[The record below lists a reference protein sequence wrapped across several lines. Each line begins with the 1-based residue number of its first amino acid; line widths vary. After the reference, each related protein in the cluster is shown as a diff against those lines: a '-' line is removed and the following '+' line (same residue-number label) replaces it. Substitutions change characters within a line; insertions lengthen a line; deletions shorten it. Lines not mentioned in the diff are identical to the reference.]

1 MSQRCPI
8 RRQKSI
14 DSYCPEI
21 LLTKNALYGILQL
34 QGLHRTGN
42 RSVCAYANPQTR
54 PEVATMNV
62 QRALKRAEEI
72 PKISI
77 PDPDFA
83 VETVADEIRKQKLLL
98 FDNGT
103 AVLKFAKY
111 YSRLSPDECE
121 AFTVALL
128 PPDLQI
134 AVSNSQIK
142 EVIRRLRFMPQLQI
156 DLEAEFWKS
165 QMFVNLKN
173 GVYDIKRQELVY
185 NRDEFVFDYCLSF
198 DYRARSKL
206 EDAPVFKRFVDSS
219 LGLEQ
224 LECLLRIIGYV
235 LSSLTKGRKAFV
247 FFGRGRTGKST
258 LLNVLEAVIGDGFVS
273 HQPFFTV
280 SHERSKA
287 HYPGMRANICRET
300 STKVNRCEEGFKSLV
315 SCEYN
320 TGAEKYQRQC
330 DFIATLSFVFAGNT
344 DLEFGVLDDAI
355 LDRLVYVMFTREIH
369 DEEIDLDLEE
379 KLLAEKDVIFS
390 IALDSLKGLIED
402 RYDFKMG
409 SAAKKHLQHRRFMI
423 HSPESFLEEKCR
435 LSASGKVSKVT
446 LYAAYVTFCEAN
458 ALKPEGRNRFY
469 DRVRSYHAAITDGR
483 VLDSKGN
490 SVQGFH
496 GISLISA
503 EQPAD
508 ESNE

>member
-1 MSQRCPI
+1 MRIQH
-8 RRQKSI
+8 
-14 DSYCPEI
+14 I
-21 LLTKNALYGILQL
+21 LKYTA
-34 QGLHRTGN
+34 
-42 RSVCAYANPQTR
+42 
-54 PEVATMNV
+54 
-62 QRALKRAEEI
+62 EI
-72 PKISI
+72 PKISV
-77 PDPDFA
+77 PDPDCA
-83 VETVADEIRKQKLLL
+83 VEIIADEIRKRKLLR

-103 AVLKFAKY
+103 AVMKFDNH
-111 YSRLSPDECE
+111 YSRLTPDECE
-121 AFTVALL
+121 TFIIALL
-128 PPDLQI
+128 PPEMQI
-134 AVSNSQIK
+134 AVSSSQIK

-156 DLEAEFWKS
+156 DLQAEFWKS

-198 DYRARSKL
+198 DYRARSTL

-258 LLNVLEAVIGDGFVS
+258 LLNALEAVIGDGFVS
-273 HQPFFTV
+273 HQPFYTM
-280 SHERSKA
+280 SNERSKA

-300 STKVNRCEEGFKSLV
+300 STKINRQEEGFKSLV
-315 SCEYN
+315 SCEFN

-344 DLEFGVLDDAI
+344 DLEFGALDDAI
-355 LDRLVYVMFTREIH
+355 LDRLVYLMFTKEIQEA
-369 DEEIDLDLEE
+369 DIDLDLES

-390 IALDSLKGLIED
+390 LALDSLRGLITD
-402 RYDFKMG
+402 KYDFKM
-409 SAAKKHLQHRRFMI
+409 SPAAEAHIRRRRFGI
-423 HSPESFLEEKCR
+423 HSPESFLDEKCS
-435 LSASGKVSKVT
+435 LSDGGRVSKVT
-446 LYAAYVTFCEAN
+446 LYAAYMSFCEAN

-469 DRVRSYHAAITDGR
+469 DRVRSYNAAITDGR

-496 GISLISA
+496 GISLVSA
-503 EQPAD
+503 EQSED

>member
-1 MSQRCPI
+1 MGKIWYHVVAGLQRAGNGNVCTDVNQPT
-8 RRQKSI
+8 RQ
-14 DSYCPEI
+14 E
-21 LLTKNALYGILQL
+21 G
-34 QGLHRTGN
+34 
-42 RSVCAYANPQTR
+42 AN
-54 PEVATMNV
+54 VNI
-62 QRALKRAEEI
+62 QRALKRAIEL
-72 PKISI
+72 PKIVI

-83 VETVADEIRKQKLLL
+83 VETIADAIRKQKLLQ
-98 FDNGT
+98 FDNST
-103 AVLKFAKY
+103 AVLKFDNH
-111 YSRLSPDECE
+111 YSRLAPDECE
-121 AFTVALL
+121 AFIIALL
-128 PPDLQI
+128 PPEMQI
-134 AVSNSQIK
+134 AVSSSQIK

-156 DLEAEFWKS
+156 DLQAEFWKS

-185 NRDEFVFDYCLSF
+185 NRDEFGFDYCLSF

-247 FFGRGRTGKST
+247 FLGKGRTGKSS
-258 LLNVLEAVIGDGFVS
+258 LLNILEAAIGDGFVS
-273 HQPFFTV
+273 HQPFYTM
-280 SHERSKA
+280 SNKRSKA

-300 STKVNRCEEGFKSLV
+300 STKINRHEEGFKSLV

-355 LDRLVYVMFTREIH
+355 LDRLVYLMFTREIPEG
-369 DEEIDLDLEE
+369 DIDLDLEA
-379 KLLAEKDVIFS
+379 KLLEEKNVIFS
-390 IALDSLKGLIED
+390 LALDSLKGLIED
-402 RYDFKMG
+402 KYDFKM
-409 SAAKKHLQHRRFMI
+409 APIAEKHLQRRRFGI
-423 HSPESFLEEKCR
+423 HSPESFVEERCL
-435 LSASGKVSKVT
+435 LSDDGRVSKVA
-446 LYAAYVTFCEAN
+446 LYAAYSAFCDAN

-469 DRVRSYHAAITDGR
+469 DRVRGYDTSIMDGR

-496 GISLISA
+496 GIALKT
-503 EQPAD
+503 AD
-508 ESNE
+508 QQIDDGDE

>member
-1 MSQRCPI
+1 MRIQH
-8 RRQKSI
+8 
-14 DSYCPEI
+14 I
-21 LLTKNALYGILQL
+21 LKYTA
-34 QGLHRTGN
+34 
-42 RSVCAYANPQTR
+42 
-54 PEVATMNV
+54 
-62 QRALKRAEEI
+62 EI
-72 PKISI
+72 PKIFV
-77 PDPDFA
+77 PDPDCA
-83 VETVADEIRKQKLLL
+83 VEIIADEIRKRKLLR

-103 AVLKFAKY
+103 AVMKFDNH
-111 YSRLSPDECE
+111 YSRLTPDECE
-121 AFTVALL
+121 AFIIALL
-128 PPDLQI
+128 PPEMQI
-134 AVSNSQIK
+134 AVFSSQIK

-156 DLEAEFWKS
+156 DLQAEFWKS

-247 FFGRGRTGKST
+247 FFGKGRTGKST
-258 LLNVLEAVIGDGFVS
+258 VLNILEAAIGDGFVS
-273 HQPFFTV
+273 HQPFYTM
-280 SHERSKA
+280 SNERSKA

-300 STKVNRCEEGFKSLV
+300 STKINRQEEGFKSLV
-315 SCEYN
+315 SSEYN

-355 LDRLVYVMFTREIH
+355 LDRLVYLMFTRDIPEGN
-369 DEEIDLDLEE
+369 IDLDLEA
-379 KLLAEKDVIFS
+379 KLLEEKNVIFS
-390 IALDSLKGLIED
+390 LALDSLKGLIED
-402 RYDFKMG
+402 KYDFKM
-409 SAAKKHLQHRRFMI
+409 APIAEKHLQRRRFGI
-423 HSPESFLEEKCR
+423 HSPESFVEERCL
-435 LSASGKVSKVT
+435 LSDDGRVSKVA
-446 LYAAYVTFCEAN
+446 LYAAYSAFCDAN

-469 DRVRSYHAAITDGR
+469 DRVRGYDTSIMDGR

-496 GISLISA
+496 GIALKT
-503 EQPAD
+503 AD
-508 ESNE
+508 QQIDDGDE

>member
-1 MSQRCPI
+1 MGKIWYHVVAGLQRAGNGNVCTDVNQPT
-8 RRQKSI
+8 RQ
-14 DSYCPEI
+14 E
-21 LLTKNALYGILQL
+21 G
-34 QGLHRTGN
+34 
-42 RSVCAYANPQTR
+42 AN
-54 PEVATMNV
+54 VNI
-62 QRALKRAEEI
+62 QRALKRAIEL
-72 PKISI
+72 PKIVI

-83 VETVADEIRKQKLLL
+83 VETIADAIRKQKLLL
-98 FDNGT
+98 FDNST
-103 AVLKFAKY
+103 AVLKFDNH
-111 YSRLSPDECE
+111 YSRLAPDECE
-121 AFTVALL
+121 AFIIALL
-128 PPDLQI
+128 PPEMQI
-134 AVSNSQIK
+134 AVSSSQIK

-156 DLEAEFWKS
+156 DLQAEFWKS

-206 EDAPVFKRFVDSS
+206 EDAPVFKRFVETS

-224 LECLLRIIGYV
+224 LECLLRVLGYC

-258 LLNVLEAVIGDGFVS
+258 ILNVLESVIGEGFVS
-273 HQPFFTV
+273 HIPFYTM

-287 HYPGMRANICRET
+287 HYPGMRANISRET
-300 STKVNRCEEGFKSLV
+300 STRINRHEEGFKSLV
-315 SCEYN
+315 SCEFN

-344 DLEFGVLDDAI
+344 DLEFGALDDAI
-355 LDRLVYVMFTREIH
+355 LDRLVYVMFTREIP

-402 RYDFKMG
+402 RFDFKM
-409 SAAKKHLQHRRFMI
+409 APVAEDHLRRRRFGI
-423 HSPESFLEEKCR
+423 HSPESFVEERCL
-435 LSASGKVSKVT
+435 LSDGGRVSKVK
-446 LYAAYVTFCEAN
+446 LYDAYKGFCDEN
-458 ALKPEGRNRFY
+458 ALKPESRNRFY
-469 DRVRSYHAAITDGR
+469 DRVRGFSSAITDGR
-483 VLDSKGN
+483 APDSKGN

-496 GISLISA
+496 GISLKSDD
-503 EQPAD
+503 QLVDDDD
-508 ESNE
+508 E